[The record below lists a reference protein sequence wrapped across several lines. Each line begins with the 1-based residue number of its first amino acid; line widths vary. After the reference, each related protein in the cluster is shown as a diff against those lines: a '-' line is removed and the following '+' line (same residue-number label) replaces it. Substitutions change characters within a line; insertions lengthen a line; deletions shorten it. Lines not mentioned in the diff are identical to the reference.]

1 MRKLVYPI
9 AIFALACVFAAPAM
23 AQHDGHNHGHD
34 MAAGSAF
41 ASMITHYE
49 AIHGALAGDSIK
61 DITKNAKEIQK
72 IAETTSK
79 NFNVTMAGVSEE
91 NAKACREL
99 LPEVAKAATRLAAA
113 SDISSAREAFGEL
126 SRPLVRYR
134 EMLTGENTKV
144 AYCPMAKKPWLQSAK
159 EIENP
164 YYGASMLRC
173 GSFVTK

>member
-1 MRKLVYPI
+1 VRKLVYPI
-9 AIFALACVFAAPAM
+9 AIFALTCVFAAPAM

-41 ASMITHYE
+41 ASMITPYE
-49 AIHGALAGDSIK
+49 AIHDALAGDSIK

-72 IAETTSK
+72 IAEATSK

-91 NAKACREL
+91 NAKACQEL
-99 LPEVAKAATRLAAA
+99 LPEVAKAATKLAAA
-113 SDISSAREAFGEL
+113 GDISSAREAFGEL

-144 AYCPMAKKPWLQSAK
+144 AYCPMAKKPWLQTAN

-173 GSFVTK
+173 GSFVSK